1 LKITTVRERLLAS
14 SIICGAA
21 FAALSASPA
30 FAQGSQADVSEIVVT
45 GSRIPQPNL
54 TSISPVQVVGSQ
66 QVLMGGRPATIDIL
80 NQLPQVTQNAANDLG
95 PSSNPLT
102 TPGGVG
108 TIDLRG
114 LGPQRTLVLVNGRRL
129 GVGDPSTAN
138 TNPSADVN
146 QIPSQLIDRV
156 EVLTGGAS
164 AVYGSDAVACVVNFV
179 MKKNFEGVQMDAQW
193 GVNQHS
199 QHNDLVQGL
208 ERNATSPVSIPGK
221 EFDGKS
227 RDLSVLFGLNS
238 PDNKGNITAYM
249 TYHDQDPVNF
259 SHRDWAACQVQASA
273 AGVPRCS
280 GSPNSNQFFLAN
292 GTSPQFS
299 VVGNNFNVYSTSV
312 VTSPPA
318 EFNSNPY
325 EYLVQKDTRYSGGF
339 MANYEVSEHA
349 ELYSEFNFMNDRA
362 AVNTAPS
369 GLFEGTGSTP
379 AGGFL
384 VNCNNPFLSAQQS
397 GAIGC
402 TAAQIAAGGTKE
414 LYIGRRN
421 IEGGPRTNSFDHDN
435 YRAVFG
441 SRGKIAGSWKYDIY
455 GSYYYTTLYAPVN
468 NYMSVSRI
476 QDALLVGGT
485 AANPVCLSGHAGCIP
500 YNIFQTGGVTPAQ
513 AASLVGSGSAR
524 GTTTERIIEATV
536 TGDLGDY
543 GIRSPW
549 ANDGMGVAFGVTQRR
564 DHLTYTPDAAE
575 QSNDLS
581 GFGGAAVKVNNSL
594 RTAEA
599 YAEGRLPLLQ
609 DKDWARELLIE
620 GGFRYSDYSTG
631 IQAKTWKVGLQYE
644 PIQDIR
650 FRGSFNRAIR
660 APSILELY
668 SPQSVTNTSEVA
680 DDPCAQG
687 STAPASLA
695 QCLRTGITAAQYGV
709 TPNCPA
715 GQCAVLNGGNTNL
728 SPERANTF
736 TVGFTSSPR
745 WISGFNFSVD
755 YYHISLKGEIGTI
768 PLGVI
773 LQRCLTT
780 GDPQFCSLIVR
791 NPANGTLFGTTV
803 GAGGY
808 FNGANTNVSANVNSG
823 LDVQAAYNLPLDAWG
838 VDNWGRVSVDLAGS
852 YLLKQSTVPLP
863 GDPSFDCAG
872 LYGSQCQHSV
882 NPRWRHTM
890 HVNWTTPW
898 KDTSLSVAWRYI
910 GESKYYADTNEPS
923 IGKGTVNAFNH
934 TLPERSY
941 IDISGLWHVNDRF
954 SVRAGVNNVFDQDP
968 PLIASSIVGT
978 GLPNTYPT
986 YDLLGR
992 HMFVGFTAN
1001 F

>member
-14 SIICGAA
+14 SMICGAA

-30 FAQGSQADVSEIVVT
+30 FAQDSNVSEIVVT

-66 QVLMGGRPATIDIL
+66 QVLMGGRPSTIDIL
-80 NQLPQVTQNAANDLG
+80 NQLPQVTQNAAVDLG
-95 PSSNPLT
+95 PSSNPLS

-108 TIDLRG
+108 TVDLRG

-138 TNPSADVN
+138 PNPAPDIN

-164 AVYGSDAVACVVNFV
+164 AVYGSDAVAGVVNFV
-179 MKKNFEGVQMDAQW
+179 MKKNFEGVQMNAQW
-193 GVNQHS
+193 GAYQHS

-208 ERNATSPVSIPGK
+208 ERNATVPINVPGK

-227 RDLSVLFGLNS
+227 RDLSVIFGINS
-238 PDNKGNITAYM
+238 PDNKGNVTGFL
-249 TYHDQDPVNF
+249 TYHDQNPVNF
-259 SHRDWAACQVQASA
+259 SHRDYAACQVNVSA
-273 AGVPRCS
+273 AGVPRCA
-280 GSPNSNQFFLAN
+280 GSSNSNIFYLAN
-292 GTSPQFS
+292 GTSPNFS
-299 VVGNNFNVYSTSV
+299 VVGTNFNVRSTAIA
-312 VTSPPA
+312 TSPPA

-325 EYLVQKDTRYSGGF
+325 EYLIQSDTRYSGGF
-339 MANYEVSEHA
+339 MANYQAGEHA
-349 ELYSEFNFMNDRA
+349 ELYSEFTFMNDRA
-362 AVNTAPS
+362 AINTAPS
-369 GLFEGTGSTP
+369 GLFQGTGSTA

-384 VNCNNPFLSAQQS
+384 VNCNNPLLSAQQQT
-397 GAIGC
+397 AITC
-402 TAAQIAAGGTKE
+402 TPAQIAAGGTKE

-421 IEGGPRTNSFDHDN
+421 IEGGPRTNSFDHTN

-455 GSYYYTTLYAPVN
+455 GSYYYTSLYAPVN
-468 NYMSVSRI
+468 NYLSVAKI

-500 YNIFQTGGVTPAQ
+500 YNIFQQGGVTTAQ
-513 AASLVGSGSAR
+513 AASLVGFGSAR
-524 GTTTERIIEATV
+524 GTTTQRIIEATV

-543 GIRSPW
+543 GLKSPW
-549 ANDGMGVAFGVTQRR
+549 ANDGVGVAFGVTQRR
-564 DHLTYTPDAAE
+564 DHLTYTPDSAE
-575 QSNDLS
+575 GANDLS

-594 RTAEA
+594 RASEA
-599 YAEGRLPLLQ
+599 YAEARVPLMQ
-609 DKDWARELLIE
+609 DQDFARELLLE

-631 IQAKTWKVGLQYE
+631 IQAKTWKVGLQWE

-660 APSILELY
+660 APNILELY

-715 GQCAVLNGGNTNL
+715 GQCAVLQGGNTNL

-745 WISGFNFSVD
+745 FIRGFNFSVD
-755 YYHISLKGEIGTI
+755 YFHIDLKDEIGTI

-773 LQRCLTT
+773 LQRCLAT
-780 GDPQFCSLIVR
+780 GDAKFCSLIVR

-808 FNGANTNVSANVNSG
+808 FNGSNTNVSANVNSG
-823 LDVQAAYNLPLDAWG
+823 FDVQAAYNLPLDAWG
-838 VDNWGRVSVDLAGS
+838 IDSWGRLSIDLAGS
-852 YLLKQSTVPLP
+852 YLLKQTTVPLP
-863 GDPSFDCAG
+863 GDPSYDCSG
-872 LYGSQCQHSV
+872 LFGSQCQHSV

-890 HVNWTTPW
+890 HANWTTPW
-898 KDTSLSVAWRYI
+898 KDTSLTLAWRYI
-910 GESKYYADTNEPS
+910 GGSTYYADTNEPS
-923 IGKGTVNAFNH
+923 IGAGTTDKFNH
-934 TLPERSY
+934 RLPSRSY
-941 IDISGLWHVNDRF
+941 FDLSGLWHVNDAF
-954 SVRAGVNNVFDQDP
+954 SFRVGVNNLFDKDP
-968 PLIASSIVGT
+968 PLINSAYVGT

-992 HMFVGFTAN
+992 QMFVGFTAN